1 MKHTIT
7 QEDKNLLLQ
16 GHLQYNYKLLVVDK
30 KNTVVDELSGLQAI
44 GSYSIDSDS
53 NIRRT
58 CSFVMYL
65 SNAGR
70 NDSLEK
76 KLYEWIGYSFRLQ
89 IGLYSLRNN
98 DFRWYECGYY
108 LITEANTSYNA
119 AENSVITSLSDW
131 YARLNGIRNGQM
143 GGAPAIFIPNKTE
156 NGDIIT
162 IRQVTEDLLKS
173 ETDIKNYIIEEIG
186 QFYGM
191 PQNNPDYMQYRE
203 KNPLWNQ
210 LPYDLEY
217 EAGCTVGDIFSEVCG
232 LYPNCQMYFDVY
244 GNFCFN
250 LIPSCEYDRI
260 TLDDSFIQQILTGDN
275 SESVSYEVENI
286 RNVTEVFGAVY
297 DIDRYAKSCS
307 SSENLYSVPLDDYDR
322 YSHGDFIAFIPDTD
336 NAANMNIRI
345 NSLAAVPLYYE
356 NTEKRIAEGVLEA
369 GKTYVVQIKRTDGG
383 SAFSACFLG
392 QYQPH
397 ALCVLTDSEND
408 PVYTKAYFARKYNCA
423 EQNITLR
430 VEKGSPF
437 TVQKLGEIPEVKSG
451 DIFDNILSDSSALE
465 NAVYY
470 NRKSSSVYDIVK
482 IRTKMIP
489 FLDVNEKV
497 EYKKQQDA
505 DPHFY
510 IIKSIV
516 NNTDSGTSDITMYR
530 FYPLYYL

>member
-30 KNTVVDELSGLQAI
+30 NNNVADELSGLQAI

-65 SNAGR
+65 NNACR
-70 NDSLEK
+70 NDSIEQ
-76 KLYEWIGYSFRLQ
+76 KLYEWVGCSFRLQ
-89 IGLYSLRNN
+89 IGLYRLRDS
-98 DFRWYECGYY
+98 DFQWYECGYY

-119 AENSVITSLSDW
+119 AENSITTSLSDW
-131 YARLNGIRNGQM
+131 YARLNGIRNGQI
-143 GGAPAIFIPNKTE
+143 GGAPTISIPNKDE
-156 NGDIIT
+156 NGGIIT
-162 IRQVTEDLLKS
+162 VKQVTEDLLKS
-173 ETDIKNYIIEEIG
+173 ETGIKNYIIDDIG

-191 PQNNPDYMQYRE
+191 PQNNPNYMQYRE
-203 KNPLWNQ
+203 ENPLWNQ

-232 LYPNCQMYFDVY
+232 LYPNCQMYFDIY

-250 LIPSCEYDRI
+250 LIPSCEYEHI
-260 TLDDSFIQQILTGDN
+260 TLDDSFIQQILTGDQ
-275 SESVSYEVENI
+275 SESVSYDVENI
-286 RNVTEVFGAVY
+286 KNVTEVFGAAY
-297 DIDRYAKSCS
+297 DIDRYSKSCTAS
-307 SSENLYSVPLDDYDR
+307 VNLYSVSLDNYTQ
-322 YSHGDFIAFIPDTD
+322 YGHGDFIAFIPNTNNGAD
-336 NAANMNIRI
+336 MKIRI
-345 NSLAAVPLYYE
+345 NSLASVPLYYE
-356 NTEKRIAEGVLEA
+356 NTENHIGEGILEA
-369 GKTYVVQIKRTDGG
+369 GKTYVIQIKRTD
-383 SAFSACFLG
+383 SAGAFAAYYLG

-408 PVYTKAYFARKYNCA
+408 PVYTKAYFAQKYNCH
-423 EQNITLR
+423 ERNIVLR
-430 VEKGSPF
+430 VEEGSPF
-437 TVQKLGEIPEVKSG
+437 AVQKIGEILDVKSG
-451 DIFDNILSDSSALE
+451 DVFDNIISDSSAVE

-482 IRTKMIP
+482 IQTKMIP

-497 EYKKQQDA
+497 EYRKQQEGES
-505 DPHFY
+505 HFY
-510 IIKSIV
+510 VVKSIV
-516 NNTDSGTSDITMYR
+516 NNTDAKTSDITMYR